1 MNVNKHVKI
10 VTISIIVIVA
20 LIALVILLPSNS
32 NIKPGDSISINGEIA
47 GVSYINT
54 SYGYLPII
62 TLKDHL
68 GVFRNAGLLDNGIYS
83 IQGWRDEALDIYGEF
98 NREYNVGDSID
109 ITLHF
114 EEMQLNG
121 VKFLWAKELGL
132 YLELPSAISEA
143 LDNTA
148 YLAGFYLKWISSDD
162 EGHSSYEVFTTNN
175 DQYSLNLFNV
185 SLKKVSHDTKLQENT
200 VFSTLLNNTLNL
212 FASEYVSVAGMGKG
226 TEKIDF
232 MNSLNDGISQNGFIE
247 FIDKNSNGLIDDHDV
262 FNLSIPPT
270 EDDTKLETYLLLIG
284 IDDLGNFNNVAA
296 GVKYL
301 INWYDGIYEQLKEK
315 ELIAINYTSH
325 QENGTLIDTTLRIS
339 RVNSKTDL
347 SIDNFQI
354 VMDYNNS
361 YSYLSGDLTD
371 GNIIKKNNINVDF
384 IDSNKNG
391 LLDVDDL
398 FLING
403 LENNTSAIL
412 RITNNQANM
421 VAYYP
426 WIVGEGYS
434 RDL

>member
-1 MNVNKHVKI
+1 MDF
-10 VTISIIVIVA
+10 TIEEGKS
-20 LIALVILLPSNS
+20 LVRFARR
-32 NIKPGDSISINGEIA
+32 NIE
-47 GVSYINT
+47 T
-54 SYGYLPII
+54 
-62 TLKDHL
+62 
-68 GVFRNAGLLDNGIYS
+68 
-83 IQGWRDEALDIYGEF
+83 
-98 NREYNVGDSID
+98 
-109 ITLHF
+109 
-114 EEMQLNG
+114 
-121 VKFLWAKELGL
+121 
-132 YLELPSAISEA
+132 YLETGKRLEIPNE
-143 LDNTA
+143 LRMK
-148 YLAGFYLKWISSDD
+148 F
-162 EGHSSYEVFTTNN
+162 N
-175 DQYSLNLFNV
+175 DKMGAFV
-185 SLKKVSHDTKLQENT
+185 
-200 VFSTLLNNTLNL
+200 TL
-212 FASEYVSVAGMGKG
+212 SRRKG

-426 WIVGEGYS
+426 WMVGEGYS